1 MIVHVH
7 VYSLH
12 EVHVYTYMNTSTVHV
27 SLAGRTCLTFMSSIS
42 LRVRGR
48 RPYMAESGGISE
60 ATAEPLEAV
69 AAVRE

>member
-1 MIVHVH
+1 MYMYIP
-7 VYSLH
+7 YGTLH